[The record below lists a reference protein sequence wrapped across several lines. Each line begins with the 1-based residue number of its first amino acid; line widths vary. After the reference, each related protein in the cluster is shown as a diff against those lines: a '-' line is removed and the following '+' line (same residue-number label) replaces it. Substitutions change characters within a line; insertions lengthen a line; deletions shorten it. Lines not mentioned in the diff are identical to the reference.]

1 MAAER
6 YVGLD
11 IHKWQVTV
19 AAVDAQQ
26 HVVLPPQKVATEDFR
41 QWAQR
46 HLKAG
51 DHVALE
57 ATTNAWEIHDQLTA
71 LVARVAVANCHQ
83 IKLISASARK
93 TDKQDALVLARL
105 LAAQLLPTVW
115 VPPDEVRELR
125 RLTDHRAQLIGQRS
139 AAKNRLHGLLHQ
151 HNLKA
156 PEGNPFTTDHEA
168 WWTELPL
175 SRAEQL
181 QVHHFWLTI
190 HHLNQLIVETE
201 SEIALLSVAEPWN
214 DIMTFLMQLPGVGL
228 YTGMTIL
235 AAIGDI
241 TRFPAPEQLVGYA
254 GRGARVHASG
264 DRFHTGRISK
274 QGRTELRTALI
285 ACAWVAV
292 RWSGHWRAVFHAL
305 AKRIG
310 KQKAITAVARK
321 LLVVIWHV
329 LTRREVDRHADA
341 EAIARSFMTW
351 ASQHH
356 LARTHATHR
365 LDFVRQRLARLGLL
379 QQVASFRANGRRHY
393 LLVPS

>member
-1 MAAER
+1 M
-6 YVGLD
+6 
-11 IHKWQVTV
+11 V
-19 AAVDAQQ
+19 AAVDAHQQ
-26 HVVLPPQKVATEDFR
+26 VVFPAQKVATEHFA

-46 HLKAG
+46 HLKPS
-51 DHVALE
+51 DQVALE
-57 ATTNAWEIHDQLTA
+57 ATTNAWEFHDQLTS
-71 LVARVAVANCHQ
+71 LVASVAVANCHQ

-93 TDKQDALVLARL
+93 TDKQDALVLAKL

-115 VPPDEVRELR
+115 VPPQQVRELR
-125 RLTDHRAQLIGQRS
+125 SLTAHRAKLIGERS

-151 HNLKA
+151 HNVKV
-156 PEGNPFTTDHEA
+156 PEGNPFTASQET
-168 WWTELPL
+168 WWNELPL
-175 SRAEQL
+175 SPVEQL
-181 QVHHFWLTI
+181 QVHHLWLTI

-201 SEIALLSVAEPWN
+201 AAIAQLSVTESW
-214 DIMTFLMQLPGVGL
+214 DEDMTFLMQLPGVGL

-241 TRFPAPEQLVGYA
+241 ARFPTSDQLVGYA
-254 GRGARVHASG
+254 GLGARVHASG
-264 DRFHTGRISK
+264 DSYQTGKISK

-292 RWSGHWRAVFHAL
+292 RWSDHWRLVFHSL

-321 LLVVIWHV
+321 LLVVIWHI
-329 LTRREVDRHADA
+329 LTHREVDHHANA

-351 ASQHH
+351 ASHHH
-356 LARTHATHR
+356 LAHANAIHR

-379 QQVASFRANGRRHY
+379 QQTVSFRANGRIHY
-393 LLVPS
+393 LAAPS